1 MTTRFLSRLVV
12 VCGAL
17 FVLAGCGGGGG
28 GGGGSSSTS
37 SGPTASVSATPG
49 GVVTP
54 GTQTVT
60 SGATVTYTITP
71 DADYSISTSSPP
83 SGCGGTYNPATPNTY
98 TTGKITGSC
107 TVSVA
112 FTVNTTGTVP
122 LAPTVTGFGVKQVTL
137 RWPSVSG
144 ATSYK
149 VLETLASSTTPTQAV
164 SNCTTTSGTVSCTV
178 PISVTMNGGYQ
189 IQACN
194 NATGCSPFNSL
205 STINGIIGAIGYAK
219 SNTTPIALAN
229 LGSSIAV
236 SRDGNTV
243 VVGASGDGGDGVSTR
258 GPGAVYVFARN
269 SVGTWS
275 FQAKLLSNLTT
286 SVQFGYSVTLSDNGN
301 VLAAGA
307 PGAFTVYIF
316 TRSNTTWGS
325 PVTVTSPDPGNIIS
339 NPNGFGYAVSL
350 SGDGSLLA
358 VGAPGTTVNG
368 ATAAGAMHLFTHGT
382 SWTYQKTVTEPAP
395 SGTNTTN
402 AGDRFGSAVA
412 LSDDASALAA
422 GAPFEDSSS
431 TNINSTPD
439 ELATDSGAVF
449 VFLNNGGAWTQ
460 GNYVKAFNT
469 GAGDNFG
476 SAVALSANGLIMAVG
491 APYEDGSATTVCS
504 NLPNCTSDNNATDA
518 GAAYIFYSPGLAGGY
533 YPWVYVK
540 PTNNSAGDWFGTSL
554 ALTSDGNTLVV
565 GANKEASNATG
576 INGVENNTSDMSAGA
591 AYIFSDHNAITNN
604 WSQTVYVKATNTNQS
619 QFFGQRV
626 AVSGDAS
633 TLAVAAPAEASNAT
647 GLCAWADSTCQAAQM
662 DTSTGGAG
670 AAYLY

>member
-12 VCGAL
+12 GGSL

-28 GGGGSSSTS
+28 GGGGSSSTP

-54 GTQTVT
+54 GTQTVA
-60 SGATVTYTITP
+60 SGSTVTYTITP
-71 DADYSISTSSPP
+71 DAEYSISTSSPP

-122 LAPTVTGFGVKQVTL
+122 LAPKVTGFGVKQVTL
-137 RWPSVSG
+137 SWPSVSG

-149 VLETLASSTTPTQAV
+149 VLETLASSTTPTQVV

-205 STINGIIGAIGYAK
+205 STINGITGAIGYAK
-219 SNTTPIALAN
+219 SNTTPIMLAN
-229 LGSSIAV
+229 FGYSIAV

-243 VVGASGDGGDGVSTR
+243 AVGAVGDGGNGTSSR
-258 GPGAVYVFARN
+258 GPGAVYIFARD
-269 SVGTWS
+269 SVGVWS

-286 SVQFGYSVTLSDNGN
+286 YLEYGNSVTLSDNGN

-307 PGAFTVYIF
+307 PSANAVYLF
-316 TRSNTTWGS
+316 TRSNTTWGA
-325 PVTVTSPDPGNIIS
+325 PVAVTAPDTASAFGNV
-339 NPNGFGYAVSL
+339 VSL

-358 VGAPGTTVNG
+358 VGAPGNTVNG
-368 ATAAGAMHLFTHGT
+368 ATTAGAVYLFTHGT
-382 SWTYQKTVTEPAP
+382 AWSYQKTVTEPAP
-395 SGTNTTN
+395 SGANTTN
-402 AGDRFGSAVA
+402 AGDQFGTAVA
-412 LSDDASALAA
+412 LSDDASTLAV

-439 ELATDSGAVF
+439 ELAADSGAVF
-449 VFLNNGGAWTQ
+449 TFLNNGGAWTQ
-460 GNYVKAFNT
+460 IDYVKPFNT
-469 GAGDNFG
+469 GAGDEFG
-476 SAVALSANGLIMAVG
+476 TAVTLSGNGLILAVG

-504 NLPNCTSDNNATDA
+504 AGTCTSDNSATDA
-518 GAAYIFYSPGLAGGY
+518 GAAYTFLTYGIYAPY
-533 YPWVYVK
+533 TPWAYVK
-540 PTNNSAGDWFGTSL
+540 PANNAAGDYFGTSL

-565 GANKEASNATG
+565 SAPNETSNATG
-576 INGVENNTSDMSAGA
+576 INGTGTTGSLSWAGA
-591 AYIFSDHNAITNN
+591 AYIFAVNSNN
-604 WSQTVYVKATNTNQS
+604 KWSQTVYVKATNTNTNQN
-619 QFFGQRV
+619 FGTSV

-633 TLAVAAPAEASNAT
+633 TLAVGAQTEKSNAT

-662 DTSTGGAG
+662 DTSTLGAG